1 MAAFQSKVTAG
12 IYSHGDLVLAQYSLK
27 CRNIQVLVSLT
38 AQSPTRVN
46 MARSRCAVCNKWGRG
61 RCECRQGY
69 TLTRKDG
76 SRALKKHE
84 STPKTGKAEIAAKI
98 TDSKSTI
105 KVKDSRKRAPGATS
119 SNPDAK
125 AKEKIPD
132 ANEKDK
138 VAVKRPFGATSA
150 NPDAKEREEIAELLR
165 LQVELQ
171 QATKARLEADERVL
185 LLRKQ
190 VDDCKSKAEHDN
202 RSKSSWRS
210 WNRQSNW
217 RPRRGTEEWH
227 SWHNDGL
234 N

>member
-1 MAAFQSKVTAG
+1 MTAG

-38 AQSPTRVN
+38 AHSPTRVN

-69 TLTRKDG
+69 TLIRKDG

-84 STPKTGKAEIAAKI
+84 STPKAGKPEIAAKI

-105 KVKDSRKRAPGATS
+105 KVKESTKRAPRCNLFEPDAKAKEKMPMKRAPAATS
-119 SNPDAK
+119 SNPDA
-125 AKEKIPD
+125 
-132 ANEKDK
+132 NEKDK
-138 VAVKRPFGATSA
+138 IAVKRAFGATSA

-171 QATKARLEADERVL
+171 QATKARWKRMKGFCYCASR
-185 LLRKQ
+185 
-190 VDDCKSKAEHDN
+190 
-202 RSKSSWRS
+202 
-210 WNRQSNW
+210 
-217 RPRRGTEEWH
+217 
-227 SWHNDGL
+227 
-234 N
+234 

>member
-1 MAAFQSKVTAG
+1 
-12 IYSHGDLVLAQYSLK
+12 
-27 CRNIQVLVSLT
+27 
-38 AQSPTRVN
+38 

-69 TLTRKDG
+69 TLIRKDG

-84 STPKTGKAEIAAKI
+84 STPKAGKPEIAAKI

-105 KVKDSRKRAPGATS
+105 KVKESTKRAPGATS

-125 AKEKIPD
+125 AKEKMPMKRAPAATSSNPD

-138 VAVKRPFGATSA
+138 IAVKRAFGATSA